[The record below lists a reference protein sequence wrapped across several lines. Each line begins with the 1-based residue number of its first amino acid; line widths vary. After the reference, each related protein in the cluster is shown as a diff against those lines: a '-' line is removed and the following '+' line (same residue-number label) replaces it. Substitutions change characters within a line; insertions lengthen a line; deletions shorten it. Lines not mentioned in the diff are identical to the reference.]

1 MFGFMN
7 FTKNTI
13 LITGG
18 ATGIGFSLA
27 EHFLNT
33 NNEVII
39 CGRRETKL
47 REVKEKLPELHWL
60 EICRLNPIKSS
71 NGGFL

>member
-1 MFGFMN
+1 MFGFMI

-18 ATGIGFSLA
+18 ATGIRFSLA
-27 EHFLNT
+27 EYFSNAD
-33 NNEVII
+33 NEVII

-47 REVKEKLPELHWL
+47 REAKEKLPELHRFEL
-60 EICRLNPIKSS
+60 
-71 NGGFL
+71 F